1 MIVEYHRP
9 TQLKDALDLLSRPDP
24 LTIPIGGGSAFRRTA
39 FGPRAVVD
47 LQALGLDTFEQKGN
61 SIELGA
67 TLTLQNLLAH
77 LEQSPQPGLAGLV
90 KAIRHEA
97 AHNLRQV
104 GSVAG
109 CLVSAAGRSPF
120 GTALLALDGVLTLE
134 PGAEELH
141 LGDLY
146 PVRDELLRGR
156 LITAV
161 SFGSKARIA
170 YEYVARSPADQP
182 IVCAAVAVWHSGRTR
197 LALGGFG
204 TAPRLAFDGPD
215 SGGVEAAARSAYSQA
230 EDAWA
235 SKEYR
240 AQIAGVL
247 AGRAV
252 QSALAH

>member
-9 TQLKDALDLLSRPDP
+9 TQLKDALDLLARTDP
-24 LTIPIGGGSAFRRTA
+24 PTIPIGGGSAFRRTV
-39 FGPRAVVD
+39 FGPSAIVD

-67 TLTLQNLLAH
+67 ALTLQNLLER
-77 LEQSPQPGLAGLV
+77 LEQSHQPGLAGLA

-109 CLVSAAGRSPF
+109 CLVNADGRSPF
-120 GTALLALDGVLTLE
+120 GTALLALDAALTLE
-134 PGAEELH
+134 PGAEVLR

-146 PVRDELLRGR
+146 PVCAERLRGR

-161 SFGSKARIA
+161 SFSSKARIA

-182 IVCAAVAVWHSGRTR
+182 IVCAAAAIWRSGRTR

-204 TAPRLAFDGPD
+204 AAPRLAFDGPD
-215 SGGVEAAARSAYSQA
+215 SSGVDTAARSAFSQA

-235 SKEYR
+235 SKGYR
-240 AQIAGVL
+240 AQIAGIL

-252 QSALAH
+252 QSAVGH